1 MGCEVDPSTPA
12 GRLIQAVWDALALA
26 NRDPGVLEYDLL
38 DAEVRLALPR
48 QDGTQSVLRLPYS
61 FLDELVL
68 EDHGVNRFAAG
79 WVVGMTK

>member
-1 MGCEVDPSTPA
+1 M
-12 GRLIQAVWDALALA
+12 
-26 NRDPGVLEYDLL
+26 LEYDLL